1 MKQDPIIEMSKKEIL
16 QKYFIYENMGV
27 TIATETDYF
36 TGDRKV
42 SVVYNDYAEKEWQK
56 LY

>member
-1 MKQDPIIEMSKKEIL
+1 MKQPDFIEMDKKEIL

-42 SVVYNDYAEKEWQK
+42 SVVYNDYAEKEWSK

>member
-1 MKQDPIIEMSKKEIL
+1 MKEPDFIEMDKKEIL

-27 TIATETDYF
+27 TIATEREYY
-36 TGDRKV
+36 TGERKV
-42 SVVYNDYAEKEWQK
+42 SVVYNDYAEKEWSK

>member
-1 MKQDPIIEMSKKEIL
+1 MKEPDFIEMDKKEIL

-27 TIATETDYF
+27 TIATEREYF
-36 TGDRKV
+36 KGDRKV